1 MNVLENIKHYRA
13 LSNHDI
19 AKTLGI
25 TRQMVSTYTKFP
37 EKLTLEKIN
46 KLFKR
51 YSFSETEKL
60 MVFANDKYLKTL
72 IEEDLKNE
80 FCKNFKKTN

>member
-25 TRQMVSTYTKFP
+25 TRQIVSTYTKFP

-46 KLFKR
+46 KL
-51 YSFSETEKL
+51 Y
-60 MVFANDKYLKTL
+60 
-72 IEEDLKNE
+72 
-80 FCKNFKKTN
+80 